1 MFSEFMIRA
10 MAAGLGVALV
20 TGVLGCFVLWRRMVY
35 FGDALSHA
43 SILGVAMAAGFGVSV
58 YLGVAGVAIFMA
70 FALVTLTTRW
80 QSIDTILGVVAHS
93 FLAIGLIAATVFG
106 QGISI
111 EAVLFGDILAVTWLD
126 VALVWGGA
134 IGVISVIAS
143 RWRKL
148 IVSTVSEDLAASVG
162 VSGKVEQLI
171 MTLCLAVVVGVALK
185 TVGALLIT
193 AFFGHSCRSGA
204 RNGDDA
210 RSNGGC
216 VKRSWNDRRGGWVER
231 ILLLGLAC
239 RSSDDRGLCCFVCRI
254 AFKIGLDG
262 V

>member
-193 AFFGHSCRSGA
+193 AFLVIPAAAARAMATTPEAMVGVSSAVGMIGA
-204 RNGDDA
+204 V
-210 RSNGGC
+210 GGL
-216 VKRSWNDRRGGWVER
+216 SASYYWDWPAGPAM
-231 ILLLGLAC
+231 IAASAAL
-239 RSSDDRGLCCFVCRI
+239 FVVSRL
-254 AFKIGLDG
+254 KS

>member
-1 MFSEFMIRA
+1 MAEVFSEFMIRA

-80 QSIDTILGVVAHS
+80 
-93 FLAIGLIAATVFG
+93 
-106 QGISI
+106 
-111 EAVLFGDILAVTWLD
+111 
-126 VALVWGGA
+126 VWGGA
-134 IGVISVIAS
+134 IGVISVIAL

-162 VSGKVEQLI
+162 VSGKVEKLI
-171 MTLCLAVVVGVALK
+171 MTLCLAVVVGAALK

-193 AFFGHSCRSGA
+193 AFLVIPAAAARAMAATPEAMVGVSSAVGMIGA
-204 RNGDDA
+204 V
-210 RSNGGC
+210 GGL
-216 VKRSWNDRRGGWVER
+216 SASYYWDWPAGPAM
-231 ILLLGLAC
+231 IAAC
-239 RSSDDRGLCCFVCRI
+239 AALFVASRL
-254 AFKIGLDG
+254 KS

>member
-193 AFFGHSCRSGA
+193 AFLVIPAAAARTMATTPEAMVGVSSAVGMIGA
-204 RNGDDA
+204 V
-210 RSNGGC
+210 GGL
-216 VKRSWNDRRGGWVER
+216 SASYYWDWPAGPAM
-231 ILLLGLAC
+231 IAAC
-239 RSSDDRGLCCFVCRI
+239 AALFVVSRL
-254 AFKIGLDG
+254 KS